1 MWWPGKFKAPQ
12 TLPLPQHP
20 GMRHLAPVLGTVGVM
35 ESAANDPAERNT
47 TAPAAPAKSPVSGV
61 AGPKGVVREP
71 LLELVTKAGC
81 HLCDDAR
88 AVVSEAAAELGV
100 SWTEVSIDG
109 DPELTARFGE
119 EIPVVLV
126 DGVQRD
132 FWHIDP
138 NRLRSILSRALAAQ

>member
-1 MWWPGKFKAPQ
+1 
-12 TLPLPQHP
+12 
-20 GMRHLAPVLGTVGVM
+20 MRHPVPALGNVVAM
-35 ESAANDPAERNT
+35 EPAANDPVTRNT
-47 TAPAAPAKSPVSGV
+47 AEPAESSVDGA
-61 AGPKGVVREP
+61 AGPKAVAREP
-71 LLELVTKAGC
+71 LLELVTRAGC

-88 AVVSEAAAELGV
+88 AVVAEAAGTLGV

-119 EIPVVLV
+119 EVPVVLV

-138 NRLRSILSRALAAQ
+138 DRLRSVLSRALAGQ